1 MTSLQKITTF
11 NGDKTNSKVYMGF
24 AGDFDV
30 DEITSI
36 LGLKPTHFH
45 NKGDKMQSL
54 VNKDGSP
61 AYYKFSAWDYGT
73 EYEYTRD
80 IDEQCE
86 RIVNQLINKQA
97 EIINIVEKY
106 NCTVTFQIVSVIEKG
121 QTPGLGISQNVM
133 NFCTTIKADI
143 DIDIYANP
151 YDESENV
158 IEFDLSDSN
167 ISSTGLRIDYSAN
180 E

>member
-1 MTSLQKITTF
+1 VAILQKITTF
-11 NGDKTNSKVYMGF
+11 NGDQTNSKVYLGF

-30 DEITSI
+30 NEITSI
-36 LGLKPTHFH
+36 IGLKPTHFH
-45 NKGDKMQSL
+45 NKGDKIKSI
-54 VNKDGSP
+54 VKKDGSP
-61 AYYKFSAWDYGT
+61 AYHKFSVWDYGT

-97 EIINIVEKY
+97 EIISIVEKY
-106 NCTVTFQIVSVIEKG
+106 NCTVTFEIVSVIEKG
-121 QTPGLGISQNVM
+121 KTPSLGISQNVM
-133 NFCTTIKADI
+133 NFCTAIKADI

-151 YDESENV
+151 YDESENT
-158 IEFDLSDSN
+158 IEVDLSDSD
-167 ISSTGLRIDYSAN
+167 IIATGLKIDNSAS